1 MSVVPPVLVTIR
13 HARALHYCWRNG
25 TLPFLQRHGWSE
37 ADIRRFVLEG
47 VEPELLERTGDA
59 QALALVACARA
70 EHARLYPVA
79 QAGAELA
86 P

>member
-1 MSVVPPVLVTIR
+1 MNDVPPVLVTIR
-13 HARALHYCWRNG
+13 HARALHYCWRG
-25 TLPFLQRHGWSE
+25 TLPFLQRHAWSE